1 MCNFCLQFYHLD
13 CIGLDI
19 SEEKAKSIGIYK
31 CSLCEIN
38 GKTEVLYEEGIYIN
52 VLETTIN

>member
-13 CIGLDI
+13 CIGL
-19 SEEKAKSIGIYK
+19 EKAKSIGIYK

-52 VLETTIN
+52 VLATTID